1 MKILLDIKD
10 EKSEFILELL
20 RNFSFVK
27 TEPLFVYKENVIKGI
42 KKGVMEVNLINE
54 GKLKGIPARDLLNE
68 L

>member
-1 MKILLDIKD
+1 MKILLDVKD
-10 EKSEFILELL
+10 EKSEFIMELL

-27 TEPLFVYKENVIKGI
+27 SEPLSIYKENVINGI
-42 KKGVMEVNLINE
+42 KKGVTEVKLINE

>member
-27 TEPLFVYKENVIKGI
+27 TEPLSAYKENVIKGI
-42 KKGVMEVNLINE
+42 KKGVSEVNLINE

>member
-1 MKILLDIKD
+1 MKIILDIKD
-10 EKSEFILELL
+10 EKAAFIMELL

-27 TEPLFVYKENVIKGI
+27 TEPLSTHKESVIKGI
-42 KKGVMEVNLINE
+42 KKGVAEVNLINE